1 MQTEINL
8 TEKHGVRTGFDR
20 FGIPC
25 VVAKDFATLLQY
37 KDSYSLLRIVNGKDK
52 SIAMVRTPTGSR
64 RMSIVYPSGILSIA
78 ARSKKPKAQELK
90 QWLTSETITSL
101 SKIGEFDKDSD
112 ESEERS
118 LEAISR
124 DYEQKMKFYI
134 TELRL
139 MLLDFK
145 DIKRT
150 YEVGKV
156 DIVISDKVHIM
167 QSDEDPFWEIESDY
181 HVPSNGASHGF

>member
-37 KDSYSLLRIVNGKDK
+37 KDSYSLLRIVKGKDK

-112 ESEERS
+112 DSEERS
-118 LEAISR
+118 LEVIRR
-124 DYEQKMKFYI
+124 DHEQKMEFYI
-134 TELRL
+134 AELRL

-156 DIVISDKVHIM
+156 DIVINDKVHIM
-167 QSDEDPFWEIESDY
+167 QSDEDPYKKIDIDIFSDL
-181 HVPSNGASHGF
+181 PIPI